1 MRENPYTIDDGAG
14 EWLTFSR
21 RVPGPEGERVE
32 GEALVAPGAGPPMH
46 VHYLQD
52 EAFTVVQGRIGY
64 QIAGQE
70 PAFAGVGEK
79 VNFPAGQ
86 AHRFW
91 NAGEVE
97 LRCSAY
103 IAPAG
108 NAEYF
113 LAALFASQKANG
125 GRRPALLD
133 LAFLT
138 RRYGSEYGMVEIPGI
153 VQRLVF
159 PVLVAIGRAL
169 GRYEKYVD
177 APQPIER

>member
-1 MRENPYTIDDGAG
+1 
-14 EWLTFSR
+14 
-21 RVPGPEGERVE
+21 
-32 GEALVAPGAGPPMH
+32 MH

-52 EAFTVVQGRIGY
+52 ETFTVLQGRIGY

-70 PAFAGVGEK
+70 PSFAGEGET
-79 VNFPAGQ
+79 VVFPAGQ

-91 NAGEVE
+91 NAGEDE

-103 IAPAG
+103 IKPVG

-113 LAALFASQKANG
+113 LAALFASQKSNG

-138 RRYGSEYGMVEIPGI
+138 RRYRSEYRMVEIPGI
-153 VQRLVF
+153 TSGWCSPSSQRSMVRSVSTRSTRTPRNRWSAEGRESPDARGVPTTRF
-159 PVLVAIGRAL
+159 IQAVLPL
-169 GRYEKYVD
+169 
-177 APQPIER
+177 

>member
-1 MRENPYTIDDGAG
+1 
-14 EWLTFSR
+14 
-21 RVPGPEGERVE
+21 
-32 GEALVAPGAGPPMH
+32 MH

-52 EAFTVVQGRIGY
+52 EAFTFLQGRIGY
-64 QIAGQE
+64 PIAGQE
-70 PAFAGVGEK
+70 PVFAG
-79 VNFPAGQ
+79 
-86 AHRFW
+86 
-91 NAGEVE
+91 AGEAE
-97 LRCSAY
+97 LRCTAY

-125 GRRPALLD
+125 GRRPTLLD

-138 RRYGSEYGMVEIPGI
+138 RRYRSEYGMVDIPGI

-169 GRYEKYVD
+169 GQFEKYAD
-177 APQPIER
+177 APQPMKR